1 MAHAALQ
8 RSISHASG
16 SPGDR
21 MRIIR
26 RLLIVAV
33 FVVGSSMSAQDWS
46 SSGGVRWTSD
56 RAGIGGA
63 PASTPQL
70 HVFGPVWVSASH
82 LKVGGASG
90 ADLIA
95 DTPLGAVSQLLLRSG
110 GLDSVALRREPNTG
124 HFTIRVAGV
133 ERMRFQPS
141 GVVSVGAN
149 APGASWFDVVGDPG
163 LSQLYTAGDGVSGG
177 ISHSSLAADS
187 NWLGFDVVRNSTVW
201 YMRHSSAAWI
211 AKTNGTLTIKAST
224 GNTVGAIAQPI
235 RDLLTIDLTTGN
247 AHFSGIVTG
256 TEIRATFEDVAEWVP
271 ASGNVSAGSV
281 VIVDVEATN
290 GVTASSTPYDTRVAG
305 VVSPQPGIILGKP
318 GPSKVMVATTGRV
331 KVKVDAT
338 RGPIRAGDL
347 LVTSDKPGTAMKSE
361 PVSVGGFE
369 MHRPGT
375 LVGKALEPLASGV
388 GEILVLLSL
397 Q

>member
-1 MAHAALQ
+1 
-8 RSISHASG
+8 
-16 SPGDR
+16 
-21 MRIIR
+21 MRIIC
-26 RLLIVAV
+26 RLLVVAAFLV
-33 FVVGSSMSAQDWS
+33 SLSMSAQDWS

-70 HVFGPVWVSASH
+70 HVFGPVWVAASH
-82 LKVGGASG
+82 LKVEGAGG

-95 DTPLGAVSQLLLRSG
+95 DAPLGAVSQVLLRSDG
-110 GLDSVALRREPNTG
+110 VDAVALRREPNTG
-124 HFTIRVAGV
+124 DFTIRVAGGDL
-133 ERMRFQPS
+133 MRFRS
-141 GVVSVGAN
+141 HGTIRVGAA
-149 APGASWFDVVGDPG
+149 APGATWFDIVGGPVN
-163 LSQLYTAGDGVSGG
+163 SQLYTASDGVSGG

-187 NWLGFDVVRNSTVW
+187 NWLGFDVLRNSTVW
-201 YMRHSSAAWI
+201 YMRHASAAWI
-211 AKTNGTLTIKAST
+211 AKTGGKLAIKAST
-224 GNTVGAIAQPI
+224 GNAVGAISQPI

-271 ASGNVSAGSV
+271 ATGNVSAGSV
-281 VIVDVEATN
+281 VIVDVDATN

-305 VVSPQPGIILGKP
+305 VVSPQPGVILGKP

-331 KVKVDAT
+331 RVKVDAT

-347 LVTSDKPGTAMKSE
+347 LVTSDKPGMAMKSE

-375 LVGKALEPLASGV
+375 LVGKALESIESGV